1 MTGVIHVNVI
11 SITVIQI
18 GVGMIDADRDHAID
32 PAGIITREAVR
43 DPMNAQEDAKIV
55 ELQNL
60 KSLDPEVTQKYKNQ
74 NTIFHYINSEIST
87 RGENMYN
94 LFRNWNMLQFFRKYI
109 ILN

>member
-1 MTGVIHVNVI
+1 VTGVIHVNVI

-18 GVGMIDADRDHAID
+18 GVGTIDADRDHAID

-94 LFRNWNMLQFFRKYI
+94 LFRNWNMLKFFRQYI